1 MSNELRYLTNTFNG
15 VINSS
20 ILTNDE
26 EYKDNYNKNSFR
38 WSFNLIHS
46 QTFNKNSSKVRD
58 IIKENNDAITFF
70 NSKVKNEKNKFKL

>member
-1 MSNELRYLTNTFNG
+1 MASLTQRTDENQSSPLKKNLSHENELKTQSL
-15 VINSS
+15 
-20 ILTNDE
+20 E
-26 EYKDNYNKNSFR
+26 KNLKK
-38 WSFNLIHS
+38 NLNA